1 MLLRPTKPKN
11 AVLLKPPKSLIIALF
26 KPLKT
31 PENFLFDYG
40 FFSVFY
46 LFFWP
51 VMPQWFVSGHPTP
64 TTMPAGH
71 NGKINLRYCWYGN
84 NAAEVKSR
92 VSPKSQS

>member
-46 LFFWP
+46 LFFGP
-51 VMPQWFVSGHPTP
+51 SCPNGLCRGIRHPQRCRRAI
-64 TTMPAGH
+64 ME
-71 NGKINLRYCWYGN
+71 K
-84 NAAEVKSR
+84 
-92 VSPKSQS
+92 

>member
-40 FFSVFY
+40 FFR
-46 LFFWP
+46 FFTCFLARHAP
-51 VMPQWFVSGHPTP
+51 MVCVGASDTHND
-64 TTMPAGH
+64 AG
-71 NGKINLRYCWYGN
+71 G
-84 NAAEVKSR
+84 
-92 VSPKSQS
+92 P